1 MVVAEAVEDNYNKQ
15 ESNVA
20 MVTVANNDSNRDSGS
35 RGNDDN
41 GGGGESDGGKK
52 ITIN

>member
-1 MVVAEAVEDNYNKQ
+1 VAEDNNNKR

-20 MVTVANNDSNRDSGS
+20 MVTAADDDSNSDSGS
-35 RGNDDN
+35 RCNYDN
-41 GGGGESDGGKK
+41 GSGGDSNISKK

>member
-1 MVVAEAVEDNYNKQ
+1 LTATAEAAEDNNER

-20 MVTVANNDSNRDSGS
+20 MVTAANDGSNSTSGS
-35 RGNDDN
+35 GGNDDN
-41 GGGGESDGGKK
+41 GSGKK